1 VVEPATHPPE
11 LREDRSP
18 CRAGDRNG
26 VYVGR
31 LEAAAPPARH
41 TMPRAACAVAAVVE
55 AARPKKISHY
65 NKIAS
70 ALKYDISVLYHA
82 IRVALYTD

>member
-1 VVEPATHPPE
+1 
-11 LREDRSP
+11 
-18 CRAGDRNG
+18 
-26 VYVGR
+26 
-31 LEAAAPPARH
+31 LEAATLPARH

-70 ALKYDISVLYHA
+70 AL
-82 IRVALYTD
+82 